1 MFCSGFMID
10 LRISSAQI
18 RPRPFLTLK
27 IIASLGLAM
36 APIVEVMAVPP
47 LMCNCT
53 IMGDDE
59 SKEAIVV
66 DPGGDV
72 EKIMAKLRT
81 HGSSCKRILI
91 THGHLDHIIGATE
104 LKKLTGAVILMN
116 QNDLSLYQKVNEQ
129 CRDFR
134 IPAPSEALAPPDD
147 FLADGD
153 VVQWGPDLKVKCLH
167 CPGHTPGSLSYYFE
181 QQKIVCPGDT
191 LFQQS
196 VGRTS
201 WAGIPSLQGT
211 SDSNMIIG
219 SIKTKLLTLD
229 GDVKVISGH
238 GPETTIGLEKAHNM
252 FLR

>member
-1 MFCSGFMID
+1 
-10 LRISSAQI
+10 
-18 RPRPFLTLK
+18 
-27 IIASLGLAM
+27 
-36 APIVEVMAVPP
+36 MAVPP
-47 LMCNCT
+47 LGCNCT
-53 IMGDDE
+53 IVGDSE

-72 EKIMAKLRT
+72 EKILAKLRS
-81 HGSSCKRILI
+81 HDLSCKRILI

-116 QNDLSLYQKVNEQ
+116 QEDLSLYQKVNEQ

-134 IPAPSEALAPPDD
+134 IPPPMEALAPPDD

-153 VVQWGPDLKVKCLH
+153 VVQWGPDLTVKCLH
-167 CPGHTPGSLSYYFE
+167 CPGHTPGSLSYFFE
-181 QQKIVCPGDT
+181 QHKVVCPGDT
-191 LFQQS
+191 LFQGS
-196 VGRTS
+196 VGRTN
-201 WAGIPSLQGT
+201 WDAIPSLRGT

-229 GDVKVISGH
+229 GDIRVISGH
-238 GPETTIGLEKAHNM
+238 GPETSIAFEKKHNV